1 MKTIRFEIVENTAS
15 KDNMRWLVCYFGI
28 ASLTKPPLKKILS
41 KINPDTFKKLR
52 NKSFTKD
59 FIFNNKALV
68 ELLKVQKIT
77 LSEEE
82 KDNLL
87 SSIKLTKENFG
98 FIPKIDDDI
107 LDDVISDDL
116 LEPIEIPKIT
126 ENLEGNDEDFDSF
139 FQEEFGVDLNQ
150 EEKFDENFE

>member
-28 ASLTKPPLKKILS
+28 ADLAKPPLKKILS
-41 KINPDTFKKLR
+41 KIDPETFKKLR
-52 NKSFTKD
+52 NKAFTKD
-59 FIFNNKALV
+59 FIFNNKALLKLLEV
-68 ELLKVQKIT
+68 QELT

-87 SSIKLTKENFG
+87 STIKLTKENFG
-98 FIPKIDDDI
+98 SNPKIDDSI
-107 LDDVISDDL
+107 LDEVISDDL

-139 FQEEFGVDLNQ
+139 FQEEFGVDLN
-150 EEKFDENFE
+150 EETIKNENLE